1 MADNAG
7 LQIGFIGVGTMGR
20 GMVKNLLKAGFP
32 VTIYARHPEKV
43 RDVIEAGAKLAT
55 SSKAVAEQSQV
66 IITILPNT
74 PEVEEV
80 ILGPDG
86 VAEGARAGSVVI
98 DMSTI
103 NPETSRKLA
112 AHLAE
117 KGLDFL
123 DAPVSGGSVGADNG
137 TLTIMAGGETS
148 VFEACLPVFQA
159 MGRAEAIFHIGPVGA
174 GETIKIINNVLSAI
188 NAAASSQALVLG
200 VKAGLDPETITKV
213 VGLSSGASWQL
224 GNAFPLRV
232 FTGSFQPG
240 FFTELMDK
248 DIGLALD
255 LGTANGVEL
264 TLAET
269 ARQLY
274 TAALENGYGRNDYT
288 SIIRPLEQAHGVKVR
303 SSKTTGGPA

>member
-1 MADNAG
+1 MADNTG
-7 LQIGFIGVGTMGR
+7 LKVGFIGVGTMGR

-32 VTIYARHPEKV
+32 VHIYARHPEKV
-43 RDVIEAGAKLAT
+43 QDVIEAGAKLAP
-55 SSKAVAEQSQV
+55 SIKAVAEQSQV

-80 ILGPDG
+80 ILGPNG
-86 VAEGARAGSVVI
+86 VAEGARAGSVII

-103 NPETSRKLA
+103 NPETSRNLA
-112 AHLAE
+112 VRLAE

-123 DAPVSGGSVGADNG
+123 DAPVSGGSVGADKG
-137 TLTIMAGGETS
+137 TLTIMVGGEAP
-148 VFEACLPVFQA
+148 VFEACLPVFRA
-159 MGRAEAIFHIGPVGA
+159 MGREEAIFHIGPVGA

-188 NAAASSQALVLG
+188 NAAACSQALVLG

-224 GNAFPLRV
+224 ANAFPLRV

-248 DIGLALD
+248 DVGLALE
-255 LGTANGVEL
+255 LGTSNGVEL
-264 TLAET
+264 TLAEI
-269 ARQLY
+269 ARKLY
-274 TAALENGYGRNDYT
+274 STALENGYGRDDYT

-303 SSKTTGGPA
+303 SNNS